1 MILSLNLLLAPSL
14 FAPLSIQTPE
24 IGLGNRFVII
34 LVAAAIALFSRFILI
49 RLMNRWMM
57 AKSKKLKA
65 ITIEESI
72 TPEISNTTKIEFE
85 ILDSDSNFENTS
97 VHREQLV
104 SEAKKNMNKQ
114 LKYDLIVIGVYLV
127 LWLYLK
133 YETYDSP
140 EFFFLYTILF
150 LIWTVMRY
158 VGFRHQF
165 VAYQNRIFRVISPL
179 WKLVFAVFQSRWYML
194 LALVLIITTTFKA
207 VLFFSLGDILEG
219 VIVLL
224 AVAFHLF
231 MINKIKTKAKQRRN
245 LKLLILRVFLINKTS
260 LFTFNQLAKFWK
272 HFGSYFT
279 VADPSFYKVYWKRNF
294 KHKFPVFILVV
305 FLIYTQ
311 MENSDTSVSP
321 FVPFMV
327 LLFLGAIFFIIFG
340 ARNMKT
346 NFVSNKDALEK
357 ELKKLE
363 KHPIKLDN
371 SFKEKPMS
379 CYDNTWKLTVE
390 KLVNTAN
397 VVLMDLRGFSEKNKG
412 CEFEV
417 NLLLNAVSL
426 NKVLFLGYS
435 SAIPLIKDV
444 IKTKFKTL
452 EKSSPNYNINNPKAI
467 IFEVKKET
475 NKEIQQIIDLLIERS
490 LND

>member
-1 MILSLNLLLAPSL
+1 M
-14 FAPLSIQTPE
+14 
-24 IGLGNRFVII
+24 
-34 LVAAAIALFSRFILI
+34 

-231 MINKIKTKAKQRRN
+231 MINKIKTKA
-245 LKLLILRVFLINKTS
+245 
-260 LFTFNQLAKFWK
+260 
-272 HFGSYFT
+272 
-279 VADPSFYKVYWKRNF
+279 
-294 KHKFPVFILVV
+294 
-305 FLIYTQ
+305 
-311 MENSDTSVSP
+311 M
-321 FVPFMV
+321 
-327 LLFLGAIFFIIFG
+327 
-340 ARNMKT
+340 
-346 NFVSNKDALEK
+346 
-357 ELKKLE
+357 
-363 KHPIKLDN
+363 
-371 SFKEKPMS
+371 
-379 CYDNTWKLTVE
+379 
-390 KLVNTAN
+390 
-397 VVLMDLRGFSEKNKG
+397 
-412 CEFEV
+412 
-417 NLLLNAVSL
+417 
-426 NKVLFLGYS
+426 
-435 SAIPLIKDV
+435 
-444 IKTKFKTL
+444 
-452 EKSSPNYNINNPKAI
+452 
-467 IFEVKKET
+467 
-475 NKEIQQIIDLLIERS
+475 
-490 LND
+490 